1 MRKKHSVIKKSAAEH
16 WAFDKYYIIGG
27 LLTHISVKIV
37 IENIDKNEN
46 ENTKQNDSTT
56 ISTH

>member
-1 MRKKHSVIKKSAAEH
+1 MRKKHSIIKKSAAEH

-27 LLTHISVKIV
+27 LLTQISVKIV
-37 IENIDKNEN
+37 MENIDKN

>member
-37 IENIDKNEN
+37 MENIDKN

>member
-1 MRKKHSVIKKSAAEH
+1 MRKKHSVINKSAADH

-37 IENIDKNEN
+37 MENIDKNEN
-46 ENTKQNDSTT
+46 TKQNDRTT